1 MITMTEIN
9 SLLKENFTKQLQDIK
24 SLPENLA
31 NGYKTWVQGLVQA
44 AEQDLQM
51 ESSEQQDAPTKDEG
65 AA

>member
-31 NGYKTWVQGLVQA
+31 NGYKTWVQGLVKA

-51 ESSEQQDAPTKDEG
+51 ENTEQQEAPAEQQE
-65 AA
+65 AS